1 MTSTGIFLLASA
13 AVLVVILGVLWRR
26 TSAESGRLR
35 ERLENATRELERL
48 QLSFTRFA
56 PHEVIERIISE
67 GIPTTGEKKEV
78 TVLFADLVGFTQL
91 SEAVDPSTLVR
102 ILNGYLARVSEAITD
117 NRGHIS
123 TFIGDGVLAFYGTL
137 EPNPWQ
143 SNDAL
148 YTALAMRELLRE
160 YNQELAGE
168 GLPSL
173 GIGVGIHRGVG
184 VAGLVGS
191 PQRMEFAF
199 VGRTVNL
206 ASRVQDLTRDF
217 GVDILITD
225 EVRETLDPRFR
236 LTPLPATKVKGIADP
251 VAIYSVQGHG
261 DVQVHDA
268 VEERS

>member
-1 MTSTGIFLLASA
+1 MTSTGALLVGATLLIA
-13 AVLVVILGVLWRR
+13 TLAVLWRR
-26 TSAESGRLR
+26 TRAESSRLR
-35 ERLENATRELERL
+35 ERLDSATRELERL

-56 PHEVIERIISE
+56 PHEVIERIISD

-78 TVLFADLVGFTQL
+78 TVLFADLVGFTAL

-102 ILNGYLARVSEAITD
+102 ILNGYFARVSEAIID

-148 YTALAMRELLRE
+148 YTALAMREHLRE
-160 YNQELAGE
+160 YNEELVAE
-168 GLPSL
+168 GLPAL
-173 GIGVGIHRGVG
+173 GIGIGIHRGIG

-199 VGRTVNL
+199 VGRTVKNRRQPTT
-206 ASRVQDLTRDF
+206 SRCRC
-217 GVDILITD
+217 
-225 EVRETLDPRFR
+225 PRPGR
-236 LTPLPATKVKGIADP
+236 LL
-251 VAIYSVQGHG
+251 VA
-261 DVQVHDA
+261 
-268 VEERS
+268 

>member
-1 MTSTGIFLLASA
+1 MTSPSILLLICGSLLIT
-13 AVLVVILGVLWRR
+13 VLAVLWRR
-26 TSAESGRLR
+26 TRAESGRLR

-56 PHEVIERIISE
+56 PHEVIERIISD
-67 GIPTTGEKKEV
+67 GISTTGEKKEV
-78 TVLFADLVGFTQL
+78 TVLFADLVGFTAL

-102 ILNGYLARVSEAITD
+102 ILNGYFARMSDAIID

-123 TFIGDGVLAFYGTL
+123 TFIGDGILAFYGTL

-148 YTALAMRELLRE
+148 YTALAMREQIDE
-160 YNQELAGE
+160 YNEELTAE
-168 GLPSL
+168 GLPPL
-173 GIGVGIHRGVG
+173 GIGVGIHRGIG

-217 GVDILITD
+217 GVDILVTN
-225 EVRETLDPRFR
+225 EVRQALDPRFR
-236 LTPLPATKVKGIADP
+236 LTPLPPTKVKGIADP
-251 VAIYSVQGHG
+251 VAIYSVHAPDNNTQ
-261 DVQVHDA
+261 D
-268 VEERS
+268 

>member
-1 MTSTGIFLLASA
+1 VTSASILLLIFGSLLIAIL
-13 AVLVVILGVLWRR
+13 AVLWLR
-26 TSAESGRLR
+26 TRAESGLLR
-35 ERLENATRELERL
+35 ERLQNATRELERL

-56 PHEVIERIISE
+56 PHEVIERIISD
-67 GIPTTGEKKEV
+67 GISTAGEKKEV
-78 TVLFADLVGFTQL
+78 TVLFADLVGFTAL

-102 ILNGYLARVSEAITD
+102 ILNGYFARMSDAIID

-123 TFIGDGVLAFYGTL
+123 TFIGDGILAFYGTL

-148 YTALAMRELLRE
+148 YTALAMREQIHS
-160 YNQELAGE
+160 YNEELAAE
-168 GLPSL
+168 GLPAL
-173 GIGVGIHRGVG
+173 GIGVGIHRGIG

-217 GVDILITD
+217 AVDILVTD
-225 EVRETLDPRFR
+225 EVREALDPRFR
-236 LTPLPATKVKGIADP
+236 LTPLPPRKVKGIADP
-251 VAIYSVQGHG
+251 VAIYSVEAPANGAQG
-261 DVQVHDA
+261 
-268 VEERS
+268 